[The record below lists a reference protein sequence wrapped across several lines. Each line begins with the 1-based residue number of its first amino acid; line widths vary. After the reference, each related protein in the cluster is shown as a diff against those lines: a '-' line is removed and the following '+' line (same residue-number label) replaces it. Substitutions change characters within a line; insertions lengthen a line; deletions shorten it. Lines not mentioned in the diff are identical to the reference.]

1 MINLD
6 YQSRTPIYLQ
16 IVEQIERYIAL
27 RNLKT

>member
-6 YQSRTPIYLQ
+6 YQSRTPIFRQ

-27 RNLKT
+27 RNFET